1 MFSSKHTKTHT
12 HTHTH
17 THIQAGETKEASEPH
32 PDIPEMLD
40 VSDQKF
46 KTAVINRTLG
56 WKKYILLCS
65 DLKTDSQ

>member
-17 THIQAGETKEASEPH
+17 KAGETKEALEPH
-32 PDIPEMLD
+32 SDTPEMLD

-46 KTAVINRTLG
+46 KTAVINILRTLG
-56 WKKYILLCS
+56 WKKYVLLCA